1 MELSQ
6 LSFSAAAIFPTHAP
20 PLRRAPIAE
29 SEEVSKGIIL
39 NFDDEGRVV
48 GLEILGVSEK
58 FSPDDLQSVQ
68 VEMPNFTKA

>member
-1 MELSQ
+1 MRIKLDPESDALYIR
-6 LSFSAAAIFPTHAP
+6 FAE
-20 PLRRAPIAE
+20 RPIVE
-29 SEEVSKGIIL
+29 SEEVSRGIIL
-39 NFDDEGRVV
+39 DFDDEGCVV